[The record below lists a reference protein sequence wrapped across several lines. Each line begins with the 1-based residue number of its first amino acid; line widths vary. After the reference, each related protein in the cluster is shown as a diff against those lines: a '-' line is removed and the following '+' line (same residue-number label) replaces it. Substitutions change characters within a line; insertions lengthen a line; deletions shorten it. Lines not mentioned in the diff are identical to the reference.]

1 MIGISGNKEYG
12 CISVV
17 MSHGYSKDEDYGDR
31 VLYCGTVG
39 VPVKG
44 TGTSVPSGGT
54 KLLQTSLANGTPVR
68 LLRSTKSKK
77 HSAYAPS
84 AGIRYDGLYVV
95 TAYEILDEA
104 TQMYRFTMDRQP
116 NQPAMRYEG
125 PGVKPN
131 VYDLREWN
139 KLKDMMKGER

>member
-1 MIGISGNKEYG
+1 
-12 CISVV
+12 
-17 MSHGYSKDEDYGDR
+17 MSHGYSKDEDHGNR

-44 TGTSVPSGGT
+44 TGTCVPSGGT
-54 KLLQTSLANGTPVR
+54 KLLQMSLNNGNPVR

-116 NQPAMRYEG
+116 NQPAIRYEG

-131 VYDLREWN
+131 VYDLKEWN
-139 KLKDMMKGER
+139 KIKDMMKGER

>member
-1 MIGISGNKEYG
+1 LIGISGNKEYG

-17 MSHGYSKDEDYGDR
+17 MSHGYSKDEDHGNR

-44 TGTSVPSGGT
+44 TGTCVPSGGT
-54 KLLQTSLANGTPVR
+54 KLLQMSLNNGNPVR

-116 NQPAMRYEG
+116 NQPAIRYEG

-131 VYDLREWN
+131 VYDLKEWN
-139 KLKDMMKGER
+139 KIKDMMKGER